1 MINAEFFRN
10 NGIISGFKISG
21 HALYDDFGKDIVCAA
36 VSSAV
41 ELTANT
47 ITEIF
52 GFDAEV
58 SAENNVVILKTA
70 DSAEDNLQKIY
81 RGFLLHLETL
91 SEDFKGTI
99 KIKFTEV

>member
-10 NGIISGFKISG
+10 KGIISGFKISG
-21 HALYDDFGKDIVCAA
+21 HAFYDDFGKDIVCAA

-52 GFDAEV
+52 GFDAKV
-58 SAENNVVILKTA
+58 SAENNAIILKTA
-70 DSAEDNLQKIY
+70 YSADDNLQKLY
-81 RGFLLHLETL
+81 RGLLLHLENL
-91 SEDFKGTI
+91 LEEFKGTI